1 MGGLLGMK
9 EENVMTK
16 VVKINT
22 PASESPNF
30 AAQIVSKAYAYT
42 SSISI
47 EAGNKRVNA
56 KSLVG
61 LISLMLNNGESV
73 TLHAEGPDEDDATME
88 LGSFL
93 TNAVCE

>member
-1 MGGLLGMK
+1 
-9 EENVMTK
+9 MTK
-16 VVKINT
+16 VIKINT
-22 PASESPNF
+22 PESESPNF

-47 EAGNKRVNA
+47 EAGNKKVNA

-61 LISLMLNNGESV
+61 LISLMLNNGESI
-73 TLHAEGPDEDDATME
+73 TLHAEGPDADDAATE

-93 TNAVCE
+93 TNAVCQ